1 MVSLWKAFW
10 VGVIDTLLDRLTRVR
25 EWITEGHDG

>member
-10 VGVIDTLLDRLTRVR
+10 VGVIDTLLDSLMRVR
-25 EWITEGHDG
+25 KRITEE